1 MHWILLGVA
10 GIFEIVW
17 AIAMKYSDG
26 FSNLL
31 PSIVTVV
38 GYIASLVFLT
48 FAMKEL
54 PVGTGYAIWTGIGI
68 IGTTVLG
75 VLLFQ
80 EKLTL
85 LQVLCLALIII
96 GVIGLRLLSP
106 EN

>member
-10 GIFEIVW
+10 GILEIVC

-31 PSIVTVV
+31 PSIITVV

-48 FAMKEL
+48 FAMKQL

-80 EKLTL
+80 EKLSL

>member
-10 GIFEIVW
+10 GILEIVW
-17 AIAMKYSDG
+17 AIAMKHSDG

-31 PSIVTVV
+31 PSIITVV

-48 FAMKEL
+48 FAMKQL

-80 EKLTL
+80 EKLSL

>member
-10 GIFEIVW
+10 GILEIVW

-31 PSIVTVV
+31 PSIITVV

-48 FAMKEL
+48 FAMKQL

-80 EKLTL
+80 EKLSL